1 MIIVIRN
8 DEAPKLKLDS
18 DRTYEVAVIEMSFK
32 TTIKQSNISLLSLQT
47 NLIDVSTANR
57 YQTIETIAV
66 DARKLWYH
74 SKKHLL
80 CFHKLRLLNLEFVS
94 FSVFDFFEDTP
105 ISIENFYIKLEIREI
120 NDRF

>member
-74 SKKHLL
+74 SKNHFL

-120 NDRF
+120 NDRV

>member
-8 DEAPKLKLDS
+8 DEAPKLKLDP
-18 DRTYEVAVIEMSFK
+18 DRTYGVAVIEMSFK
-32 TTIKQSNISLLSLQT
+32 TIVKQSNTALLSLQT

-66 DARKLWYH
+66 DGRKLWYH
-74 SKKHLL
+74 SKKHFL

-105 ISIENFYIKLEIREI
+105 VSIENFYIKLEIREI

>member
-8 DEAPKLKLDS
+8 DEAPKLKLDP

-32 TTIKQSNISLLSLQT
+32 TTLKQSNTTLLSLQT

-74 SKKHLL
+74 SKKHFL